1 MKNNSDIRNILII
14 SFLFMISIIPLGILT
29 DASQETFACAPLPDR
44 DYASPKLELG
54 YETLENMADYMLVE
68 SDISK
73 YPLSV
78 SIPEGSTADS
88 ILSSFLEAYG
98 LNEENF
104 SFFYYN
110 TFTQETYLYNPDTLF
125 TAASTVKVPVNML
138 YYDAVNSGERTLEDG
153 LPYNASA
160 TDTDG
165 DGSTPYDYRPGVLS
179 HGGEHR
185 IQ

>member
-1 MKNNSDIRNILII
+1 MIPMKNNSDIRNILII

-44 DYASPKLELG
+44 DYTSPKLELG

-68 SDISK
+68 SDISE

-98 LNEENF
+98 LN
-104 SFFYYN
+104 
-110 TFTQETYLYNPDTLF
+110 LIW
-125 TAASTVKVPVNML
+125 
-138 YYDAVNSGERTLEDG
+138 G
-153 LPYNASA
+153 
-160 TDTDG
+160 
-165 DGSTPYDYRPGVLS
+165 
-179 HGGEHR
+179 
-185 IQ
+185 

>member
-1 MKNNSDIRNILII
+1 
-14 SFLFMISIIPLGILT
+14 
-29 DASQETFACAPLPDR
+29 
-44 DYASPKLELG
+44 
-54 YETLENMADYMLVE
+54 MADYMLVE
-68 SDISK
+68 SDISE

-153 LPYNASA
+153 LPYNA
-160 TDTDG
+160 
-165 DGSTPYDYRPGVLS
+165 
-179 HGGEHR
+179 
-185 IQ
+185 